1 MTEQERCKYRNKLER
16 ELKEKETKRQL
27 AKVAAEAC
35 KEQHVE
41 LTESSFQEVEAR
53 MRVGRDIRKKTIE
66 DEIVDVI
73 RHVCIQQRTAEDSVD
88 VHVPRIQV
96 QLIDKIGDEQFI
108 DNVIDVPFVLLS
120 KVPILQRVQQI
131 IEVSQ
136 VLFIVSQCPISQRK

>member
-1 MTEQERCKYRNKLER
+1 MTGQERCKYRSKLER

-27 AKVAAEAC
+27 ANVAAEAY

-73 RHVCIQQRTAEDSVD
+73 RHVCTQQRTAED
-88 VHVPRIQV
+88 VHVPRFQV

-108 DNVIDVPFVLLS
+108 DNVIDFPFVLLS
-120 KVPILQRVQQI
+120 KVSIIQRGQQI
-131 IEVSQ
+131 IEVSK
-136 VLFIVSQCPISQRK
+136 VLFIAKVIDVPVPNFP